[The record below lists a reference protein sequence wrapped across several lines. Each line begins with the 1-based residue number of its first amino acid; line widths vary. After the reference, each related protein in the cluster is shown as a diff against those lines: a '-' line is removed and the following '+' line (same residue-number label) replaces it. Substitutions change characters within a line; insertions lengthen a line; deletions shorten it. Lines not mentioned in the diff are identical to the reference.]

1 MSRFIEHVAHHLRK
15 LDHGALGV
23 FGVDVYQGV
32 DVVER
37 VHEEMGVYLVFQIVH
52 FCFQVLAFEF
62 LHLLFVAHRL
72 VDELDTRVGPRH
84 EEPQHDVP
92 VHFQVRERS
101 FPVGVERFGVAV
113 GEEAVGEVFFV
124 YVHQPEYGDDEC
136 KVAEQVCFVLA
147 AQHEPRG
154 EDGIMDDEDD
164 EIGGYLPPCDEYV
177 FETDVQF
184 RHHLRIEHRHQDDGC
199 PHHYV
204 EQVFSDGLFAG
215 HFHAVKIIKK
225 SYPVL
230 PGNFRKKSR

>member
-1 MSRFIEHVAHHLRK
+1 MSLIP
-15 LDHGALGV
+15 
-23 FGVDVYQGV
+23 
-32 DVVER
+32 
-37 VHEEMGVYLVFQIVH
+37 
-52 FCFQVLAFEF
+52 VLA
-62 LHLLFVAHRL
+62 
-72 VDELDTRVGPRH
+72 PRH

-154 EDGIMDDEDD
+154 EDGIMDDEDN

-225 SYPVL
+225 VTRCSRVA
-230 PGNFRKKSR
+230 FVKKQVTELLVTPHCWNGFSDYEEFGIENPSGYLLSLYVCVYLFSSDGLYK